1 MLPRGS
7 GKNAI
12 FVIDSL
18 SHQLE
23 KLPTGISPGFK
34 GFGEFFHKLVSLR
47 EHHIIRIGV
56 VNPVYSHTPE
66 SRVVDVMMRHIV
78 AASKRLIEV
87 MTEVSARG
95 NQNVYRM
102 KGDEVPEEASHSPGN
117 HRARKS
123 KEDYWTIGIT
133 QHVKPDLVTPSKHS
147 ALE

>member
-7 GKNAI
+7 GKNAV
-12 FVIDSL
+12 FVVDSL

-23 KLPTGISPGFK
+23 KLPARVPPGLKAFR
-34 GFGEFFHKLVSLR
+34 ELLYKLVSLR

-66 SRVVDVMMRHIV
+66 SRAVDVMMRHIV
-78 AASKRLIEV
+78 SASKRLKQV

-95 NQNVYRM
+95 NQNVHRM

-123 KEDYWTIGIT
+123 KED
-133 QHVKPDLVTPSKHS
+133 
-147 ALE
+147 